1 MTTTMN
7 ELVVRVLHELTEGN
21 NRMSWMTVYNLAIKK
36 GEKPNYA
43 RFLADEYSHLNGLDR
58 DTQPELPG
66 R

>member
-1 MTTTMN
+1 
-7 ELVVRVLHELTEGN
+7 
-21 NRMSWMTVYNLAIKK
+21 MTVYNLAIKK

-58 DTQPELPG
+58 DVQPELPD